1 MPISTRL
8 CSSLHTNTITT
19 NPLETP
25 EEHAPSPHPLRL
37 ITLVPLPPPVTP
49 GPKAAVI
56 RMSRMTGC
64 NVATLL
70 DNKGGV

>member
-1 MPISTRL
+1 MSI
-8 CSSLHTNTITT
+8 NTLGSVYKHHHYQS
-19 NPLETP
+19 PG
-25 EEHAPSPHPLRL
+25 EHAPSSHPLSM